1 MKDNNIIR
9 ICRITKSSM
18 ASHYSSEVVLY
29 RNSSNEYWLD
39 VISDSEGLFEDM
51 EIQFESDTTKVEA
64 VKIFEEECINLFTC
78 FNEFSIDEILE
89 QGERIEFN

>member
-1 MKDNNIIR
+1 M
-9 ICRITKSSM
+9 
-18 ASHYSSEVVLY
+18 LY

-51 EIQFESDTTKVEA
+51 EIQFESDTKKVEA
-64 VKIFEEECINLFTC
+64 VKIFEEECMNVFTC

-89 QGERIEFN
+89 QGERIEFSDSL